1 MARGELSTLERGQ
14 LSPQDRDVAPLPGSF
29 RAAPGYGH
37 TVIALVTNAHSLHLV
52 LWIVKHFCKGCE
64 TRMVI
69 LFVIWEIE

>member
-14 LSPQDRDVAPLPGSF
+14 LSPQDRDLAPLPGSF

-37 TVIALVTNAHSLHLV
+37 TVIALVSLHLV
-52 LWIVKHFCKGCE
+52 LWIVKRFCKGCE

-69 LFVIWEIE
+69 PFVIWEIE